1 MAGRTY
7 IIGSFNVRNL
17 SMNTTN
23 RIPNVCEIIKKE
35 NMDLVA
41 LQEVL
46 LSEKDAVDLF
56 LGHMGRDK
64 WDMVCIKPKL
74 SRTMSAVD
82 KDLREEK
89 YAFIWN
95 KDRLKKVDTKLNGGQ
110 LRVYEPRIF
119 TQYKLNPSL
128 GQKPLVR
135 NPLYGRFTPRDLGG
149 GNFEIRVICTHIRF
163 NGQKGDDDSSFV
175 NMRRNELDV
184 LARTLY
190 PKLSDRIYGDMMPAY
205 TILLGDY
212 NMNLRA
218 AGPGMSSYIDAGE
231 KKLETVEV
239 TDGARVKKITT
250 FQSDKTTLKRKQSE
264 DEDVLDDKYANNY
277 DHFTYDELRVN
288 SIHPKYQAV
297 DVIHSGKYGRY
308 LNDFKR
314 YREEVSDHIPIIIKL
329 TPNENDL

>member
-1 MAGRTY
+1 
-7 IIGSFNVRNL
+7 
-17 SMNTTN
+17 
-23 RIPNVCEIIKKE
+23 
-35 NMDLVA
+35 
-41 LQEVL
+41 
-46 LSEKDAVDLF
+46 
-56 LGHMGRDK
+56 
-64 WDMVCIKPKL
+64 
-74 SRTMSAVD
+74 MSAVD

-110 LRVYEPRIF
+110 LRVYEPRIY

-128 GQKPLVR
+128 GQKPLIR

-163 NGQKGDDDSSFV
+163 NGQKNEADPSFI

-190 PKLSDRIYGDMMPAY
+190 PRLADRVYGDNMPAY

-218 AGPGMSSYIDAGE
+218 AGPGLNSYIDTMVKNGNDR
-231 KKLETVEV
+231 KLETIEIKDEYRESNTAIKRIV
-239 TDGARVKKITT
+239 T
-250 FQSDKTTLKRKQSE
+250 FQSEKTTLKRKQSE
-264 DEDVLDDKYANNY
+264 DEDVQDDNYANNY

-288 SIHPKYQAV
+288 TIHPRYKAV
-297 DVIHSGKYGRY
+297 DVVQSGKYGKY